1 MATLVEYIEALTST
15 VLTGNHGLDE
25 ALAALEKWLDTHIT
39 ALTASEQQAFSLS
52 LEQETT
58 NNNHSLV
65 DSILKLHAAR
75 LLHRYDLRHASDPVP
90 DEAANGYVRARD
102 AFERVLRRSEELI
115 NEARIDIAIA
125 NAHHLLGNITA
136 NRRWLDSALKHL
148 NDLAATDLVTMARE
162 TPLMPPPQAG
172 PLKRIGLRLLGM
184 NLNRLAEYNRDNLA
198 LIGQMQNNQIVI
210 LAHLLGT
217 SFEAI
222 HERSRARRAFRI
234 AAHLIVRHD
243 GLPGEHADQLLT
255 IAESLQRF
263 EGDAAELL
271 TRQAQAQQ
279 HQ

>member
-1 MATLVEYIEALTST
+1 MTTLVEHIEALTSS
-15 VLTGNHGLDE
+15 VLTGHSGLDQ
-25 ALAALEKWLDTHIT
+25 ALAALENWLDTHIT
-39 ALTASEQQAFSLS
+39 TLTASERQAFSLS

-75 LLHRYDLRHASDPVP
+75 LLHRHELQYAPDPVP
-90 DEAANGYVRARD
+90 DEAANGYTRARGQ
-102 AFERVLRRSEELI
+102 FEQTLRRSEELI

-136 NRRWLDSALKHL
+136 NRRWLDSALTHL

-162 TPLMPPPQAG
+162 TPLMPPPQVG
-172 PLKRIGLRLLGM
+172 PLKRIGLRLAGI
-184 NLNRLAEYNRDNLA
+184 NLDRLAEYNRDNLA

-234 AAHLIVRHD
+234 AAHLIVRHN
-243 GLPGEHADQLLT
+243 GLPGEDADQLLA

-263 EGDAAELL
+263 ESDAAELL
-271 TRQAQAQQ
+271 IRQAQQNQ
-279 HQ
+279 